1 MVTIVE
7 VARLAGVST
16 STVSH
21 VVNGTRPVRA
31 ETRARVDDAI
41 RETGYRQDGVARAL
55 RRSRTDSIG
64 LVLSDVSQPA
74 FAEMI
79 HGVEREATSAGYT
92 LLLANSA
99 EDPATESRALQ
110 VLAARKVDG
119 VIIAPVGGSQRSAIK
134 AIQEQGTPVVLM
146 DRLGGVRADQV
157 GVENSAPMR
166 DLVLHLVGH
175 GHQRIALAAGDTEV
189 PTIAERRRG
198 YLEGL
203 AEAGVEADPSLIVTG
218 SGLSADTREGMLAVF
233 GLPQPPTAVVAVST
247 GSAAGVLEA
256 AGRLGLRTPRDF
268 AFATFD
274 GFPYAD
280 LFRPGIT
287 TVSQPAYEI
296 GTTAMELLLGRLE
309 GDPKARHRSV
319 RLEPEI
325 TYRESCGCVNA
336 AE

>member
-1 MVTIVE
+1 MTIVE

-31 ETRARVDDAI
+31 ETRARVDEAI

-119 VIIAPVGGSQRSAIK
+119 VIIAPVGGSQRSEIST
-134 AIQEQGTPVVLM
+134 IQEQGTPVVLM

-157 GVENSAPMR
+157 GVENAAPMR

-175 GHQRIALAAGDTEV
+175 GHRQIALAAGDTKV
-189 PTIAERRRG
+189 PTIAERHRG
-198 YLEGL
+198 YLDGL
-203 AEAGVEADPSLIVTG
+203 AEAGIEADKSLIVTG
-218 SGLSADTREGMLAVF
+218 SGLSADTREGMLSVL
-233 GLPQPPTAVVAVST
+233 GRPQPPTAVVAVST

-256 AGRLGLRTPRDF
+256 AGRLGLRTPHDF

-287 TVSQPAYEI
+287 TVTQPAYEI
-296 GTTAMELLLGRLE
+296 GTTAMQLLLGRLE

-325 TYRESCGCVNA
+325 TYRESCGCSNA
-336 AE
+336 AG